1 MDRPKSEPEIEELG
15 HFLNK
20 LNKESDRGAVLIS
33 GTILDER
40 LKNIL
45 SSFLLNHKTSEE
57 LLEGFN
63 APLGTFSARIS
74 ACFALGLIQK
84 NEFDELNLIQKIR
97 NEFAHTWDNT
107 DFETGKIKDLC
118 LKLPWAGPSE
128 LEVKS
133 NSKQRFNFAIAILL
147 TDLLW
152 RARLVTKE
160 KRETK
165 IWPNKSR

>member
-1 MDRPKSEPEIEELG
+1 MDKQNREPEIEELG
-15 HFLNK
+15 QFLFK
-20 LNKESDRGAVLIS
+20 LNKESDRGAVLIAA
-33 GTILDER
+33 TILDER

-45 SSFLLNHKTSEE
+45 SSFLLNHKATDE

-63 APLGTFSARIS
+63 APLGTFSSRIS

-84 NEFDELNLIQKIR
+84 NEFDEMNLIRKIR

-107 DFETGKIKDLC
+107 DFDSGKVRDLC
-118 LKLPWAGPSE
+118 LKLPWTGPSD
-128 LEVKS
+128 LEATS
-133 NSKQRFNFAIAILL
+133 STKQRFNFAIAILL

-152 RARLVTKE
+152 RSRLVDRE
-160 KRETK
+160 KRVER